1 VADLSA
7 GAVLADGRAA
17 KGTSILV
24 YFCSPSSI
32 FEGGFFIDGSM
43 GWVEAT
49 MKGISFW
56 GRLCLVVV
64 FLLVMLVTVRIS
76 YGQVSGSVYD
86 SGSNVETS
94 DSISV
99 P

>member
-1 VADLSA
+1 
-7 GAVLADGRAA
+7 
-17 KGTSILV
+17 
-24 YFCSPSSI
+24 
-32 FEGGFFIDGSM
+32 
-43 GWVEAT
+43 